1 MNSFVLVKS
10 VTLFDNAPTNL
21 DYPATNSSVTAN
33 VKTMLKVLIWNCLD
47 LLKQNSHFL
56 IEN

>member
-21 DYPATNSSVTAN
+21 DYPATNSSVTVN
-33 VKTMLKVLIWNCLD
+33 VKTMLKVLI
-47 LLKQNSHFL
+47 
-56 IEN
+56 